1 MVNDVIREDEWI
13 APLMINGTVDTM
25 TLDSGAKANLISMC
39 DVKAMKNKQLI
50 KRKESGL
57 KDYNGRPIKCL
68 GICRFS
74 VTVKGK
80 VHHLFFFVVNEGR
93 ESLLGDKAC
102 EELGLVER
110 VYRIIPTINPVHNSM
125 D

>member
-50 KRKESGL
+50 KVEHCLDCSFRIMLGCLFPPDLMYFTRFQLPFQINKSRK
-57 KDYNGRPIKCL
+57 K
-68 GICRFS
+68 
-74 VTVKGK
+74 T
-80 VHHLFFFVVNEGR
+80 
-93 ESLLGDKAC
+93 
-102 EELGLVER
+102 
-110 VYRIIPTINPVHNSM
+110 NPQTE
-125 D
+125 